1 LSYYSFL
8 FVSLG
13 WLSEEQKQLNE
24 KRMSGSGGGDAVS
37 PAAFKRIGN
46 DDTTLTDDGA
56 AHRRGSTLSMFT
68 GGLLGTTSN
77 DSSPSNSNTNQT
89 GSGRRSSLMAITSMF
104 KKEKHSGPALLI
116 DGDNTS
122 GLPPPSVS
130 GGVSGKEDQFFSS
143 PFTPPPDGESEG
155 RLPTAMR
162 LHCLRCKGTVEGPK
176 FSTCKCST
184 PALTPDELSS
194 DRLSSLTGMLR
205 GSIFKSSNSGA
216 SSSSVHN
223 TPSSGEIS
231 L

>member
-1 LSYYSFL
+1 MI
-8 FVSLG
+8 G

-24 KRMSGSGGGDAVS
+24 KRMSGTGGGDAVS
-37 PAAFKRIGN
+37 PAAFKRNGI
-46 DDTTLTDDGA
+46 DDTSADDGA

-68 GGLLGTTSN
+68 GGLLGNSNNESSPATSN
-77 DSSPSNSNTNQT
+77 NQA

-104 KKEKHSGPALLI
+104 KKEKNTGPVLLI

-122 GLPPPSVS
+122 APPPSVS
-130 GGVSGKEDQFFSS
+130 SAASGKEDQFFSS
-143 PFTPPPDGESEG
+143 PFTPPPTDGESEG

-205 GSIFKSSNSGA
+205 GSIFKSNTSG

-223 TPSSGEIS
+223 ASSSGEIS